1 MKVIVIQNRMGI
13 GDLIIFLPYIFSIS
27 KEYSTPISL
36 LVRENTR
43 AKELLKSNPHVNEI
57 ITLDR
62 DDKNKIGRHQGIPG
76 ILNLIQDLRKRNF
89 TKSFTFNSSARYAL
103 ITKLAGIKER
113 YQYPLFEKKKQ
124 NIVEAAKKFISLHLN
139 KTVESNPILNIDEN
153 KVLEAKNKYK
163 FGKDYC
169 HILLGLGGSGTTKR
183 VSAEK
188 FIKFMDLITA
198 NKKCKFYLA
207 AGKNPIEQ
215 EIIYKVINS
224 NHKANCIGLGFMD
237 ISEILPIIKNC
248 NLAVSNDTSFSHISA
263 ALGIKTIVLMTDTPL
278 LYGSYSPKMIPVLP
292 EGEISVTHDSLG
304 KDKINPE
311 EIYIKA
317 KKILNL

>member
-27 KEYSTPISL
+27 QEYNMPVSL
-36 LVRENTR
+36 LVRKNAR
-43 AKELLKSNPHVNEI
+43 AKELLKNNPHVSEI

-62 DDKNKIGRHQGIPG
+62 DDKNRTGRHQGVAG

-124 NIVEAAKKFISLHLN
+124 NIIETARKFIYAHLN

-153 KVLEAKNKYK
+153 KILETKKKYK
-163 FGKDYC
+163 FDKEYC
-169 HILLGLGGSGTTKR
+169 HILLGLGGSGPTKR
-183 VSAEK
+183 VPVEK
-188 FIKFMDLITA
+188 FIKFMDLISA

-215 EIIYKVINS
+215 EIINKVIN
-224 NHKANCIGLGFMD
+224 
-237 ISEILPIIKNC
+237 
-248 NLAVSNDTSFSHISA
+248 ISA
-263 ALGIKTIVLMTDTPL
+263 ALGVNTIVLMADTPL
-278 LYGSYSPKMIPVLP
+278 LYGNYNTKMTPVLP
-292 EGEISVTHDSLG
+292 EGKTNVTHDSLG
-304 KDKINPE
+304 KEKINPE